1 MKGCPQSRAESTCSV
16 ILGIIGP
23 CVHPLVSGV
32 QLLIITEDGN
42 KRRPWL
48 FTKILSIAA
57 LHGTRVTRVAA
68 LIICNIELS
77 EQT

>member
-1 MKGCPQSRAESTCSV
+1 MQGCPQSRAESTCPV
-16 ILGIIGP
+16 IVGIIRP

-48 FTKILSIAA
+48 FMEKILAA